1 MPLTLDGD
9 MISFLTSEPTI
20 RLADTAPPAEV
31 ELALRRLYAQRERAR
46 ANYHANIEARRAK
59 QLAWYHDPVRH
70 EERKAKNR
78 EAMRI
83 RNAAKKAAQ
92 GENPVASS

>member
-1 MPLTLDGD
+1 MPLA
-9 MISFLTSEPTI
+9 E
-20 RLADTAPPAEV
+20 TAKPEDV

-46 ANYHANIEARRAK
+46 ANYHANIEERRAK

-83 RNAAKKAAQ
+83 RNAAKKAAAAAAAQ
-92 GENPVASS
+92 EVPLDGPDPFRV